1 MYLKLTSQI
10 IFAQQDGLGR
20 TNRAPHIEALG
31 EEYPTLNF
39 TNQTQWR
46 KKMNSLFKLV
56 FTTTII
62 LMLSGCG
69 EPTFDTSSD
78 ETIKESLQE
87 IIADLSKDDQER
99 FKKTLTSI
107 YMFGALANFGDN
119 AEDTKEKINSILNG
133 KTADEIFQFANELK
147 QKVKK

>member
-1 MYLKLTSQI
+1 
-10 IFAQQDGLGR
+10 
-20 TNRAPHIEALG
+20 
-31 EEYPTLNF
+31 
-39 TNQTQWR
+39 
-46 KKMNSLFKLV
+46 
-56 FTTTII
+56 
-62 LMLSGCG
+62 MLSGCG

-99 FKKTLTSI
+99 FKKTLTNI
-107 YMFGALANFGDN
+107 YMFGALADFGDN
-119 AEDTKEKINSILNG
+119 AEDTTEKINSILNG

>member
-1 MYLKLTSQI
+1 
-10 IFAQQDGLGR
+10 
-20 TNRAPHIEALG
+20 
-31 EEYPTLNF
+31 
-39 TNQTQWR
+39 
-46 KKMNSLFKLV
+46 MNSLFKLV

-99 FKKTLTSI
+99 FKKTLTNI
-107 YMFGALANFGDN
+107 YMFGALADFGDN
-119 AEDTKEKINSILNG
+119 AEDTTEKINSILNG